1 MANSSQ
7 KLGTWHILHRL
18 QAAQQDG
25 ECPFLVAQLV

>member
-1 MANSSQ
+1 MGDSS
-7 KLGTWHILHRL
+7 KMLGTWSILHRL